1 MQTDLPTVVLRT
13 ERLRLRHMLEADA
26 AFMLGLLND
35 PAWIR
40 FIGDRGVR
48 TEDQARDYI
57 LAGPVDMVRRLGF
70 GFYVVELEET
80 GCAVGVCGLAKRDFL
95 DDVDIGYAFVPEYG
109 GQGYALEAAQGVM
122 AHAAELGLKRIVA
135 TVLPDNSASIRLLEK
150 LGLRFERT
158 IQAPGTARE
167 LKLFAM
173 DMGGGCASPSPTA
186 AFQQYWP

>member
-80 GCAVGVCGLAKRDFL
+80 GCPVGVCGLAKRDFL
-95 DDVDIGYAFVPEYG
+95 DHVDIGYAFLPQHW
-109 GQGYALEAAQGVM
+109 GQGYAFEAASGVL
-122 AHAAELGLKRIVA
+122 AHAQHDIGLKRIVA
-135 TVLPDNSASIRLLEK
+135 TVRAGNAASIKLLEK
-150 LGLRFERT
+150 LGLRFERMLPRPD
-158 IQAPGTARE
+158 APD
-167 LKLFAM
+167 LQLFAM
-173 DMGGGCASPSPTA
+173 ELA
-186 AFQQYWP
+186 